1 MPVLAID
8 GPAGAGKG
16 TVAAALAEH
25 WGWHVLDS
33 GALYRAVGLLALRR
47 SVALADEAALA
58 EVAQGAVVRFRGGR
72 VEIDGVD
79 ATAAIAEPAVAAA
92 ASEVAAKP
100 GVRAALLA
108 AQRAFRRAPGLV
120 ADGRDMGT
128 VVFPDA
134 ALKVF
139 LTADV
144 AERARRR
151 HLQLAQLAQLEQH
164 QEGRLKPNPPS
175 VRLRDLFKDIEARD
189 RRDRGRAVSPLA
201 AAPDAVTIDA
211 TKMSVAQVVAAIV
224 AQARGRY

>member
-16 TVAAALAEH
+16 TVAAALAER

-47 SVALADEAALA
+47 AVALADEAALA
-58 EVAQGAVVRFRGGR
+58 GLAQGAAVRFHRGR
-72 VEIDGVD
+72 VEIDGTD
-79 ATAAIAEPAVAAA
+79 ATAAIADPAVAAA

-108 AQRAFRRAPGLV
+108 AQRAFRQAPGLV

-151 HLQLAQLAQLEQH
+151 HRQ
-164 QEGRLKPNPPS
+164 LKPKQPS
-175 VRLRDLFKDIEARD
+175 VSLRALFKDIEARD
-189 RRDRGRAVSPLA
+189 RRDRCRAVSPLV

-211 TKMSVAQVVAAIV
+211 TKMSVARVVAAIAAV
-224 AQARGRY
+224 AAERY

>member
-16 TVAAALAEH
+16 TVAAALAER

-33 GALYRAVGLLALRR
+33 GALYRAVALLALRR

-58 EVAQGAVVRFRGGR
+58 EIAQGAAVRFRGGR

-92 ASEVAAKP
+92 ASQVAAKP

-151 HLQLAQLAQLEQH
+151 HLQLAQLAQWEQQ
-164 QEGRLKPNPPS
+164 QEGQLKPNPPS

-189 RRDRGRAVSPLA
+189 RRDRGRAVSPLV

-211 TKMSVAQVVAAIV
+211 TKLSVAQVVGAIA

>member
-1 MPVLAID
+1 MTPAPPVLAID

-16 TVAAALAEH
+16 TVAAALAER
-25 WGWHVLDS
+25 WGWHLLDS
-33 GALYRAVGLLALRR
+33 GALYRAVGLQALRQG
-47 SVALADEAALA
+47 VALADETALA
-58 EVAQGAVVRFRGGR
+58 GLAAGVSVRFGEDGI
-72 VEIDGVD
+72 ELDGVD
-79 ATAAIAEPAVAAA
+79 ATTAIAAPAVAAA
-92 ASEVAAKP
+92 ASQIAAKP

-108 AQRAFRRAPGLV
+108 AQQAFRRPPGLV

-151 HLQLAQLAQLEQH
+151 FRQ
-164 QEGRLKPNPPS
+164 LKPKQPN
-175 VRLRDLFKDIEARD
+175 VRLRDLFEAIEARD
-189 RRDRGRAVSPLA
+189 RRDRWRVVSPLV

-211 TKMSVAQVVAAIV
+211 TNMSVAQVVAAI
-224 AQARGRY
+224 AAEAHGRY

>member
-16 TVAAALAEH
+16 TVAAALAER

-79 ATAAIAEPAVAAA
+79 ASAAIAEPAVAAA

-100 GVRAALLA
+100 AVRAALLA
-108 AQRAFRRAPGLV
+108 AQRAFRQPPGLV

-151 HLQLAQLAQLEQH
+151 HLQLAQLAQLEQQ
-164 QEGRLKPNPPS
+164 QEGQLKPNPPS

-189 RRDRGRAVSPLA
+189 RRDRGRAVSPLV

-224 AQARGRY
+224 AQAHGRY

>member
-16 TVAAALAEH
+16 TVAAALAER

-33 GALYRAVGLLALRR
+33 GALYRAVGLLALRH

-58 EVAQGAVVRFRGGR
+58 EVAQGAAVRFRGGR
-72 VEIDGVD
+72 IEIDGVD
-79 ATAAIAEPAVAAA
+79 ATAAISEPAVAAA

-108 AQRAFRRAPGLV
+108 AQRGFRRAPGLV

-151 HLQLAQLAQLEQH
+151 YLQLTQQS
-164 QEGRLKPNPPS
+164 EGQSEKRLKPNQPS

-189 RRDRGRAVSPLA
+189 RRDRGRAISPLV

-211 TKMSVAQVVAAIV
+211 TKLSVAEVVAAIA

>member
-16 TVAAALAEH
+16 TVATALAER

-47 SVALADEAALA
+47 AVALADEAALA
-58 EVAQGAVVRFRGGR
+58 GLAQGAAVRFHRGR
-72 VEIDGVD
+72 VEIDGTD
-79 ATAAIAEPAVAAA
+79 ATAAIADPAVAAA

-108 AQRAFRRAPGLV
+108 AQRAFRQAPGLV

-151 HLQLAQLAQLEQH
+151 HRQ
-164 QEGRLKPNPPS
+164 LKPKQPS
-175 VRLRDLFKDIEARD
+175 VSLRALFKDIEARD
-189 RRDRGRAVSPLA
+189 RRDRYRAVSPLV

-211 TKMSVAQVVAAIV
+211 TKMSVAQVVEAIV
-224 AQARGRY
+224 AVAAERY